1 MNGEWIGRQVAQARR
16 NAGLNQSQL
25 AERMGTTQSAVS
37 RLESGRS
44 VPSLR
49 ILEKVARATGTPI
62 EIVIQPEGRLP
73 TRAERR
79 RRVRRVLGDY
89 SFNPWERHPTRAE
102 ARTLQADGL
111 SRERFEGSSSPRP
124 RHART

>member
-1 MNGEWIGRQVAQARR
+1 MNAERIGRQVAQARR
-16 NAGLNQSQL
+16 DAGLTQAEL

-44 VPSLR
+44 VPSLPV
-49 ILEKVARATGTPI
+49 LQKVARATGRPI
-62 EIVIQPEGRLP
+62 EIVVEPEGQLP

-89 SFNPWERHPTRAE
+89 SFNPWERRPTKAE
-102 ARTLQADGL
+102 ARTLKADGL
-111 SRERFEGSSSPRP
+111 TRERFEGASAARP
-124 RHART
+124 RRTRT

>member
-1 MNGEWIGRQVAQARR
+1 MNAERIGRLVAQARR
-16 NAGLNQSQL
+16 GAGLTQAGL

-49 ILEKVARATGTPI
+49 ILEKVARATGSPI
-62 EIVIQPEGRLP
+62 EIVVEPERRLP
-73 TRAERR
+73 TSAERR

-89 SFNPWERHPTRAE
+89 SFNPWERSPTKPE
-102 ARTLQADGL
+102 ARTLVADGL
-111 SRERFEGSSSPRP
+111 TRERFEGSSAARP
-124 RHART
+124 RRTRT